1 MNFNSDPINN
11 LQNLFA
17 KNKTKNITIYL
28 ILVLSIVAI
37 IACLPIIEIDIS
49 SQSRGIVRPEKESV
63 PLTVIA
69 NGRIDYIEA
78 KNNKLVT
85 KGDTLLI
92 ISKKHLIAQQ
102 ILNDSLIEHAKE
114 EIHDLED
121 IIENKTDSLH
131 DHSLK
136 EDYKR
141 FMTQKK
147 ELTSKIQQARV
158 NYNRNKKLYD
168 KNVIARVE
176 YETYL
181 YNLRFAKDA
190 LNSFVKQQQ
199 AQWQS
204 QKHEIENQIKNLESR
219 QEQLLAESSNY
230 VVTAP
235 ISGTLENVIGLQ
247 VGSFINASQVVAT
260 ISPDTNL
267 IVENTVLPS
276 DIGLLKI
283 GQDVK
288 FQLDAFNYN
297 QWGMLSGKIIDIDK
311 NITLQN
317 NAAFFK
323 VRCSIDHKELQ
334 LKNGYTT
341 TISKGMTLTSR
352 YHITRR
358 SLYDLL
364 FDKVDDWF
372 NPTVLTTP

>member
-1 MNFNSDPINN
+1 LQLSPNSLYN
-11 LQNLFA
+11 LENLIS
-17 KNKTKNITIYL
+17 KNTTKSISIYL
-28 ILVLSIVAI
+28 VLVLFTIAI
-37 IACLPIIEIDIS
+37 IASLPIIEIDIS
-49 SQSRGIVRPEKESV
+49 SQSRGIVRPEKENV

-69 NGRIDYIEA
+69 NGRIDSINI
-78 KNNKLVT
+78 KNNQLVT
-85 KGDTLLI
+85 KGDTLLV
-92 ISKKHLIAQQ
+92 ISKKNLVAQQ
-102 ILNDSLIEHAKE
+102 ILNDSLRHLSEMKIKSLQN
-114 EIHDLED
+114 ILGDKSDSILDLT
-121 IIENKTDSLH
+121 IA
-131 DHSLK
+131 

-141 FMTQKK
+141 YLTQKK